1 MLNERGTSGSLVRGA
16 GLSSS
21 PVGKLVA
28 IHQPNFLPWL
38 GFFDKLAR
46 ADVFVLLDDVQFP
59 RTSKGT
65 WINRVKLLV
74 AGRATWVTV
83 PIVRSRGSTLPVRE
97 VQIDDSQPWRK
108 KLLRTVEL
116 NYRRAPYFDEVFPLV
131 EELVARPTDQ
141 LAAFNEANIRRLGEE
156 LGLDSGK
163 LVHSSEIE
171 TDAGGTELLVELT
184 RGVGGIAYLSG
195 GLAPEAYQ
203 DEAAFAAAGVELVLQ
218 EFRHPTYPQ
227 PADEPV
233 HGLSIVD
240 ALMNCGIAGTA
251 ALVSGTAVASR

>member
-1 MLNERGTSGSLVRGA
+1 M
-16 GLSSS
+16 
-21 PVGKLVA
+21 GKLVA

-83 PIVRSRGSTLPVRE
+83 PIVRSGGSTRRVRD

-108 KLLRTVEL
+108 KLLRTVEV
-116 NYRRAPYFDEVFPLV
+116 NYRRAPYFDEAFPLV
-131 EELVARPTDQ
+131 EELVTRPTDQ
-141 LAAFNEANIRRLGEE
+141 LAEFNEVNIRRVGDE
-156 LGLDSGK
+156 LGLDTAK
-163 LVHSSEIE
+163 LVHSSKIE
-171 TDAGGTELLVELT
+171 TGASGTELLVELT
-184 RGVGGIAYLSG
+184 RGVGGTAYLSG

-203 DEAAFAAAGVELVLQ
+203 DDAAFAASGVKLVLQ
-218 EFRHPTYPQ
+218 DFRHPSYPQ
-227 PADEPV
+227 SVDEPV

-251 ALVSGTAVASR
+251 ALIAGTALVSR

>member
-1 MLNERGTSGSLVRGA
+1 
-16 GLSSS
+16 
-21 PVGKLVA
+21 VGKLVA

-74 AGRATWVTV
+74 AGRPTWVTV
-83 PIVRSRGSTLPVRE
+83 PIVRSAGSTRAVRE
-97 VQIDDSQPWRK
+97 IQIDDSQPWRK
-108 KLLRTVEL
+108 KLLRTVEV

-131 EELVARPTDQ
+131 EELVTRPTDQ
-141 LAAFNEANIRRLGEE
+141 LAAFNEANIRRLAREIS
-156 LGLDSGK
+156 LDTEK

-171 TDAGGTELLVELT
+171 TATRGTELLAELT
-184 RGVGGIAYLSG
+184 RGVGGTAYLSG

-203 DEAAFAAAGVELVLQ
+203 DEAAFAVARVELVFQ
-218 EFRHPTYPQ
+218 DFQHPAYPQ
-227 PADEPV
+227 PVDVPV
-233 HGLSIVD
+233 QGLSIVD
-240 ALMNCGIAGTA
+240 ALMNCGAAGTA
-251 ALVSGTAVASR
+251 ALITRAALPGALASGTASERG